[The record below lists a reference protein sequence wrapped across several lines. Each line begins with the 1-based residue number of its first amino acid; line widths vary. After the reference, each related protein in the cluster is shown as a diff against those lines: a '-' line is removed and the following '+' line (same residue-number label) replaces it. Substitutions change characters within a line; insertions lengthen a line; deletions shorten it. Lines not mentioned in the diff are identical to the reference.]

1 MSLWDLFGAQMMDVF
16 RWGLLVALVLTT
28 ANTSAVTGTL
38 IPLAAGVLFVAVLI
52 PFTMT
57 PDLAPQTAQVLV
69 GLASNLIIL
78 AAVLGIRSLWRR
90 FRAP

>member
-1 MSLWDLFGAQMMDVF
+1 MSLWDLFGTQMLDIF

-38 IPLAAGVLFVAVLI
+38 IPLAAGILFVAVLI

-57 PDLAPQTAQVLV
+57 PDLAPATAQVLV
-69 GLASNLIIL
+69 GLVSNLIIL
-78 AAVLGIRSLWRR
+78 AAILAVRALWRR
-90 FRAP
+90 FRAG